1 MARKRGSHLEQG
13 AVGRA
18 AAVRANKP
26 EDRTQLM
33 PRITAAN
40 VPADAHDN
48 RPKPQA
54 ATAGIVRISGKV
66 RLSPGV
72 LDNFAMINFLQPA
85 N

>member
-1 MARKRGSHLEQG
+1 
-13 AVGRA
+13 
-18 AAVRANKP
+18 
-26 EDRTQLM
+26 M

>member
-1 MARKRGSHLEQG
+1 
-13 AVGRA
+13 
-18 AAVRANKP
+18 
-26 EDRTQLM
+26 M

-48 RPKPQA
+48 RTKPPA

-72 LDNFAMINFLQPA
+72 LDNFPMDEFFTKGKLKAFIPNGP
-85 N
+85 